1 MLWPEDG
8 KMMKEDIRATFD
20 GSIFY
25 AIAKR
30 RAKGQKST
38 PRTK

>member
-1 MLWPEDG
+1 MLWPKDG

-25 AIAKR
+25 AIAQR
-30 RAKGQKST
+30 RAKGLKAT
-38 PRTK
+38 PTTQ